1 MTAARGGKKE
11 TKAEIEHLE
20 FRQQLPIQLHAHPL
34 TLTGPISIHEDD
46 AKKHH
51 EEAQLR

>member
-1 MTAARGGKKE
+1 V
-11 TKAEIEHLE
+11 E
-20 FRQQLPIQLHAHPL
+20 FRPRPPIQLYAQPL

-51 EEAQLR
+51 EETQFG